1 MALPLKPPIAFRFE
15 TPNGQP
21 GKMHTT
27 VDAFR
32 DERCPPFIEVVLAG
46 VESFVSEPD
55 RRGVRRDAQER
66 LVSAS

>member
-1 MALPLKPPIAFRFE
+1 MRPPIAFHFK
-15 TPNGQP
+15 TPDGQP
-21 GKMHTT
+21 GTMYTTT
-27 VDAFR
+27 VGTFR
-32 DERCPPFIEVVLAG
+32 DELCPPFIEVVLAG